1 MVGIYCFLI
10 MVVLMLLSIP
20 VIPSLGLASVL
31 TLAMTRGGFKIVA
44 VSLGTINALN
54 SFTLLALPMFLF
66 TGKIM
71 NEGGITTR
79 IFNFARKVVGWMPG
93 GMAMVNVF
101 ASMVFGGMSGTST
114 ADAGGLGAIEIKAM
128 RENGYDDEF
137 TGSVTAASA
146 ILSPLIPPSLNVVI
160 YVSITGASITGM
172 FTSGLCAG
180 LAWAIIMMIMVQ
192 VYAKRRNY
200 QKDPIPSLRE
210 VWDAFK
216 KAFLSLMAPV
226 ILLVGIYSGI
236 FTATEAAAIV
246 VLYCTI
252 LTTVVYRLV
261 DLRRLWAIFKE
272 TAMDVTVIGGV
283 LAVAT
288 MFGQVIVRT
297 KLPQELVSL
306 ILTYVDSRAVFI
318 LLTVL
323 LIVFLGMLMDGA
335 VITVIVTPMILNV
348 LQVFDI
354 SLIHYGILQLVALT
368 LGALTPPYGMT
379 TFITARILDMP
390 MLKLAKAMIPWMLAL
405 MLFTLLVAY
414 VPQTVTWLP
423 KLLGYA

>member
-1 MVGIYCFLI
+1 MVGIYCFIL
-10 MVVLMLLSIP
+10 MVLLMILSIP
-20 VIPSLGLASVL
+20 VIPSLGLASVA
-31 TLAMTRGGFKIVA
+31 TLAMTRGGFKIISI
-44 VSLGTINALN
+44 SLGTINALN

-79 IFNFARKVVGWMPG
+79 IFNFARKLVGWLPG
-93 GMAMVNVF
+93 GMAMVNIF

-128 RENGYDDEF
+128 REDRYDDEF

-160 YVSITGASITGM
+160 YVSITGASIMGM
-172 FTSGLCAG
+172 FMAGLCAG
-180 LAWAIIMMIMVQ
+180 VAWALIMMLMVQ
-192 VYAKRRNY
+192 FFAHKRNY
-200 QKDPIPSLRE
+200 ARDPLPKLRE
-210 VWDAFK
+210 VWKAFK
-216 KAFLSLMAPV
+216 EAFLSLMAPV
-226 ILLVGIYSGI
+226 ILLIGIYSGV

-246 VLYCTI
+246 VVYCTV

-261 DLRRLWAIFKE
+261 NPQRLWEIFKE

-297 KLPQELVSL
+297 KLPQTLVNL
-306 ILTYVDSRAVFI
+306 IVAYVDNRALFI
-318 LLTVL
+318 LLVVL

-335 VITVIVTPMILNV
+335 VITVIVTPMLLSV
-348 LQVFDI
+348 LEVFQI
-354 SLIHYGILQLVALT
+354 NLIHFGILQLVALT

-379 TFITARILDMP
+379 TFITARILNMP
-390 MLKLAKAMIPWMLAL
+390 MLRLAKAMVPWMAAL
-405 MLFTLLVAY
+405 LLFTLAVAY
-414 VPQTVTWLP
+414 FPGFVTWLP
-423 KLLGYA
+423 SLMGFM

>member
-1 MVGIYCFLI
+1 MVGIYCFLL
-10 MVVLMLLSIP
+10 MVVLMILSVP
-20 VIPSLGLASVL
+20 VIPSLGLASMI
-31 TLAMTRGGFKIVA
+31 TLAMTRGGFKLIS

-79 IFNFARKVVGWMPG
+79 IFNFARKIVGWMPG

-160 YVSITGASITGM
+160 YVSITGASIMGM
-172 FTSGLCAG
+172 FMSGLCAG
-180 LAWAIIMMIMVQ
+180 IAWALIMMIMVQ
-192 VYAKRRNY
+192 VFARRRSY
-200 QKDPIPSLRE
+200 PKDPVPALRA
-210 VWDAFK
+210 VWKAFK
-216 KAFLSLMAPV
+216 EAFLSLMAPV
-226 ILLVGIYSGI
+226 ILLVGIYSGL

-246 VLYCTI
+246 VVYCTV
-252 LTTVVYRLV
+252 LTTLVYKLV
-261 DLRRLWAIFKE
+261 DRKRLWAIFKE

-306 ILTYVDSRAVFI
+306 IVNYVDSRALFI
-318 LLTVL
+318 LLVVG

-335 VITVIVTPMILNV
+335 VITVIVTPMLLSV
-348 LQVFDI
+348 LQAFDI
-354 SLIHYGILQLVALT
+354 SLIHFGILQLVALT

-390 MLKLAKAMIPWMLAL
+390 MLRLAKAMIPWMLGL
-405 MLFTLLVAY
+405 LLFTLLVAY
-414 VPQTVTWLP
+414 FPGFVTWLP
-423 KLLGYA
+423 SLMGYA

>member
-1 MVGIYCFLI
+1 MVGIYCFLL

-20 VIPSLGLASVL
+20 VIPSLGFASII
-31 TLAMTRGGFKIVA
+31 TLAMTRGGFKLVS

-93 GMAMVNVF
+93 GMAMVNIF

-160 YVSITGASITGM
+160 YVSITGASIMGM
-172 FTSGLCAG
+172 FMTGLCAG
-180 LAWAIIMMIMVQ
+180 ILWAIVMMLMVL
-192 VYAKRRNY
+192 VFAKKRGYAK
-200 QKDPIPSLRE
+200 DPMPTWGE
-210 VWDAFK
+210 VWVAFK
-216 KAFLSLMAPV
+216 EAFLSLMAPV
-226 ILLVGIYSGI
+226 ILLVGIYSGV

-246 VLYCTI
+246 VVYCTI
-252 LTTVVYRLV
+252 LTTIVYKLV
-261 DLRRLWAIFKE
+261 DLKQLWAIFKD
-272 TAMDVTVIGGV
+272 TAMDVAVIGGV

-297 KLPQELVSL
+297 KLPQ
-306 ILTYVDSRAVFI
+306 A
-318 LLTVL
+318 
-323 LIVFLGMLMDGA
+323 
-335 VITVIVTPMILNV
+335 
-348 LQVFDI
+348 
-354 SLIHYGILQLVALT
+354 

-379 TFITARILDMP
+379 TKKI
-390 MLKLAKAMIPWMLAL
+390 
-405 MLFTLLVAY
+405 
-414 VPQTVTWLP
+414 
-423 KLLGYA
+423 